1 MKYLLSLKSQTYQIH
16 SNFRKIIERVKM
28 TENNLKDSTEKDES
42 VSTDKNEVEADLN
55 QDKPFFAK
63 GLFNYK
69 DKGTQG
75 VISLF
80 GYELTAPAGLKNPGI
95 VYLSFIFVNLLIFLI
110 LKSFISG

>member
-1 MKYLLSLKSQTYQIH
+1 MSD
-16 SNFRKIIERVKM
+16 
-28 TENNLKDSTEKDES
+28 NNLLDSPETNKSLTTEI
-42 VSTDKNEVEADLN
+42 DKADSSE
-55 QDKPFFAK
+55 DKPFFAK
-63 GLFNYK
+63 GIFSYK

-95 VYLSFIFVNLLIFLI
+95 VYLSFIFVNLIIFLT

>member
-1 MKYLLSLKSQTYQIH
+1 MTDDNLLDSPKKDKSLS
-16 SNFRKIIERVKM
+16 S
-28 TENNLKDSTEKDES
+28 EKDKINS
-42 VSTDKNEVEADLN
+42 NEE
-55 QDKPFFAK
+55 KPFFAK
-63 GLFNYK
+63 GIFSYK

-75 VISLF
+75 VITLF

>member
-1 MKYLLSLKSQTYQIH
+1 
-16 SNFRKIIERVKM
+16 M
-28 TENNLKDSTEKDES
+28 TEENLQDFPEKDES
-42 VSTDKNEVEADLN
+42 VSSNKNDVDSNDE
-55 QDKPFFAK
+55 KPFYAQGIFS
-63 GLFNYK
+63 YK

-75 VISLF
+75 VITLF

>member
-1 MKYLLSLKSQTYQIH
+1 
-16 SNFRKIIERVKM
+16 M
-28 TENNLKDSTEKDES
+28 TENNLQDSAKKNES
-42 VSTDKNEVEADLN
+42 VSVDKNENDFNEE
-55 QDKPFFAK
+55 KPFFAQ
-63 GLFNYK
+63 GIFSYK

>member
-1 MKYLLSLKSQTYQIH
+1 
-16 SNFRKIIERVKM
+16 M
-28 TENNLKDSTEKDES
+28 TENNLKDTPEKNES
-42 VSTDKNEVEADLN
+42 VSTEKNDVDTNEE
-55 QDKPFFAK
+55 KPFYAK
-63 GLFNYK
+63 GLFSYK

-75 VISLF
+75 VITLF

>member
-1 MKYLLSLKSQTYQIH
+1 MSD
-16 SNFRKIIERVKM
+16 
-28 TENNLKDSTEKDES
+28 NNLLDSPETNKSISTEEDQVES
-42 VSTDKNEVEADLN
+42 NEE
-55 QDKPFFAK
+55 KPFFAQ
-63 GLFNYK
+63 GIFSYK

>member
-1 MKYLLSLKSQTYQIH
+1 MKDDKL
-16 SNFRKIIERVKM
+16 R
-28 TENNLKDSTEKDES
+28 DSAEKDES
-42 VSTDKNEVEADLN
+42 VSIETTEDDSNE
-55 QDKPFFAK
+55 DKPFFAQ
-63 GLFNYK
+63 GIFSYK

-75 VISLF
+75 VVTLF

>member
-1 MKYLLSLKSQTYQIH
+1 
-16 SNFRKIIERVKM
+16 M
-28 TENNLKDSTEKDES
+28 TDNNLLDSPEKDKSLSTEKDKINSSE
-42 VSTDKNEVEADLN
+42 E
-55 QDKPFFAK
+55 KPFFAK
-63 GLFNYK
+63 GIFSYK

-75 VISLF
+75 VINLF

>member
-1 MKYLLSLKSQTYQIH
+1 
-16 SNFRKIIERVKM
+16 M
-28 TENNLKDSTEKDES
+28 TEDNLKDFPEKDES
-42 VSTDKNEVEADLN
+42 VSGDKNDVDSNDE
-55 QDKPFFAK
+55 KPFYAQGIFS
-63 GLFNYK
+63 YK

-75 VISLF
+75 VITLF

>member
-1 MKYLLSLKSQTYQIH
+1 
-16 SNFRKIIERVKM
+16 M
-28 TENNLKDSTEKDES
+28 TENNLPDSTEKNES
-42 VSTDKNEVEADLN
+42 VSADQNEDDFNEE
-55 QDKPFFAK
+55 KPFFAK
-63 GLFNYK
+63 GIFNYK

-75 VISLF
+75 VITLF